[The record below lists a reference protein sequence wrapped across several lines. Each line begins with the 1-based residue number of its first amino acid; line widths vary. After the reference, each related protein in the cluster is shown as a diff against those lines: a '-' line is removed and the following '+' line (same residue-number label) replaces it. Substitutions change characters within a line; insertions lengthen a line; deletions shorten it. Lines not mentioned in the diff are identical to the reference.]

1 MKLLILIA
9 ALFLTT
15 ITSVEAQGELNLT
28 ITGIENTSGT
38 IRIALFNNEN
48 GFPTDETKAFKLVA
62 IQITGESVNT
72 IIKNL
77 PYGKYAI
84 SVFHDENNNSI
95 FDTNFIGI
103 PKEGN
108 GVSNGTGKSLS
119 TPSYSDATFQFT
131 ESSTNISI
139 RLFY

>member
-1 MKLLILIA
+1 MKTIIIA
-9 ALFLTT
+9 IFIFTT
-15 ITSVEAQGELNLT
+15 ITSVIAQGDLNVT
-28 ITGIENTSGT
+28 VTGIENTKGT
-38 IRIALFNNEN
+38 IRIALFNNES

-62 IQITGESVNT
+62 IRITGESVNT
-72 IIKNL
+72 IFKNL

-84 SVFHDENNNSI
+84 AAFHDENNNSI

-108 GVSNGTGKSLS
+108 GVTKGTGKSLS
-119 TPSYSDATFQFT
+119 TPNYSDATFQFT
-131 ESSTNISI
+131 ESSTNINI

>member
-1 MKLLILIA
+1 MKIIIIA
-9 ALFLTT
+9 IFVLTT
-15 ITSVEAQGELNLT
+15 ITSVIAQGDLNLT
-28 ITGIENTSGT
+28 VTGIENTKGT
-38 IRIALFNNEN
+38 IRIALFNNES
-48 GFPTDETKAFKLVA
+48 GFPTDETKAFKRVA

-77 PYGKYAI
+77 PYGNYAI
-84 SVFHDENNNSI
+84 SAFHDENNNSI

-119 TPSYSDATFQFT
+119 TPNYSDASFQFT
-131 ESSTNISI
+131 ESSTNINI